1 MSCIVIQIFSRFALV
16 LGLINDN
23 SSRRQR
29 ERERE
34 RVNCE
39 ELVGVNEWLLPVY
52 VVLIREWVA
61 VVVMMMM
68 DCVVWRRRR
77 RNIIIIIVIYRGEGP
92 CFKEILAVQLQVRA
106 CVSSLSLSG
115 GEREDGGGQL

>member
-1 MSCIVIQIFSRFALV
+1 MSCIVILIFCRFALV

-29 ERERE
+29 EREGE

-52 VVLIREWVA
+52 VVLIREWVD

-77 RNIIIIIVIYRGEGP
+77 RNIIIIIIIIIVIYRGEGP
-92 CFKEILAVQLQVRA
+92 CFKEI
-106 CVSSLSLSG
+106 
-115 GEREDGGGQL
+115 

>member
-1 MSCIVIQIFSRFALV
+1 M
-16 LGLINDN
+16 
-23 SSRRQR
+23 
-29 ERERE
+29 
-34 RVNCE
+34 NCE

-77 RNIIIIIVIYRGEGP
+77 RNIIIIIIIIIVIYRGEGP